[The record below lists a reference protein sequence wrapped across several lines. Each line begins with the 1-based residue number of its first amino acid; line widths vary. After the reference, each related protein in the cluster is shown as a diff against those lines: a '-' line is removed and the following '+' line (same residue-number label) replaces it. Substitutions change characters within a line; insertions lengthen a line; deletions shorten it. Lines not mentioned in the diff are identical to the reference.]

1 MQSQPENPTSEPRFT
16 VNAQT
21 GLEAVRATLREHPDA
36 LLLAQTAD
44 GVVVPP
50 PQSLGLEHHPVLATT
65 GRTLDLC
72 VAADRMAAVNA
83 WVDAKR
89 DMAGEARLRLCADPG
104 QWMILHVF
112 NLLDTHGVALNV
124 GWPATEAA
132 ADGRSSAVSEP
143 FSAAPRFCTRKQDQE
158 GNVVECD
165 EAYLQM
171 FGYTAEEVIGK
182 ATFQRVHPEDQARVI
197 EGWTTTVG
205 TGRVEMFRVRMRRQD
220 GSWLWVDTTL
230 HNYLGDEGL
239 GYVLADCTDVSVE
252 MAAQEALQDREELLR
267 NLIEEMPDGL
277 LQLDSEREVVYHNP
291 RLLEI
296 LNGSDI
302 AVAGRPR
309 RPDEIGAQVPRE
321 PEIATLRTL
330 LKTLTDEG
338 GHAFETAVK
347 QGLKEGLR
355 QAVEVEAVIPS
366 GQQQHLLMKVRPLQR
381 ESGDVTGVIV
391 SVLDVTDSIRRRHEL
406 ERRATFDL
414 LTGAHN
420 RSSILDALRR
430 ELGQS
435 KNTGVIYVDL
445 DRFKAINDS
454 LGHAAGDEVL
464 VELAQ
469 RLKDAMRS
477 NDELGR
483 LGGDEFLIL
492 LRDVSGVDVA
502 MSAAQR
508 LSESA
513 RRTCELSG
521 ASLDLGV
528 SVGVACV
535 DDRPATAEELVA
547 RADAAMYLSKQSRL
561 GIPVLAA

>member
-1 MQSQPENPTSEPRFT
+1 MLQ
-16 VNAQT
+16 
-21 GLEAVRATLREHPDA
+21 EHPDA

-44 GVVVPP
+44 GLVVPP

-72 VAADRMAAVNA
+72 VAADRMAAGNA
-83 WVDAKR
+83 CVDAKR
-89 DMAGEARLRLCADPG
+89 EMAAEARVRLCSDPG
-104 QWMILHVF
+104 QWMSLHVF

-124 GWPATEAA
+124 AWPTAEAA
-132 ADGRSSAVSEP
+132 ADGRSSAIGVP

-165 EAYLQM
+165 QAYLQM
-171 FGYTAEEVIGK
+171 FGYTADEVIGK

-197 EGWTTTVG
+197 EGWTTIVT
-205 TGRVEMFRVRMRRQD
+205 TGRIQMFRVRMKRQD

-239 GYVLADCTDVSVE
+239 GYVLAECIDVSVE

-302 AVAGRPR
+302 AVEGRSR
-309 RPDEIGAQVPRE
+309 RSEEIGAHVPRE
-321 PEIATLRTL
+321 PEVATLRTL
-330 LKTLTDEG
+330 LKTLTDKG
-338 GHAFETAVK
+338 GYAFETAVK

-355 QAVEVEAVIPS
+355 RAVEVEAVTPS

-381 ESGDVTGVIV
+381 DSGQVTGVIV
-391 SVLDVTDSIRRRHEL
+391 SVLDVTDSARQRQEL
-406 ERRATFDL
+406 ERRATFDV

-420 RSSILDALRR
+420 RSSILEALTR
-430 ELGQS
+430 ELQQS
-435 KNTGVIYVDL
+435 NNTGVIYVDL
-445 DRFKAINDS
+445 DRFKAVNDS

-464 VELAQ
+464 VEVAE
-469 RLKDAMRS
+469 RLKNAMRS

-492 LRDVSGVDVA
+492 LRNVSGVEVA

-513 RRTCELSG
+513 CKTCELSG
-521 ASLDLGV
+521 ASLELRV
-528 SVGVACV
+528 SIGVACV
-535 DDRPATAEELVA
+535 DDRPVTAEELVA
-547 RADAAMYLSKQSRL
+547 RADAAMYLSKDGRL